1 MANFKNRKFLL
12 LLMLAASVFFLRVF
26 LPADAWIIAA
36 VSAAVAVWLFAL
48 GGGFAKKVGSIV
60 FAVFVLA
67 FTVLPFFYGAA
78 VALRGENA
86 LNIAAGGERN
96 ATAVVTDVRFRSAYA
111 SSYLVEVTE
120 IDGEAVS
127 FGSVLDFER
136 GTSFE
141 YGDIIEFTA
150 VFEKTKEEEAY
161 LRSENIFVRVTAE
174 DAVCAGREKEEF
186 LHKIAVLN
194 QKAALRFVDFM
205 GKDVG
210 GFCAAI
216 VLGNKNHVD
225 TGMRL
230 DFSRAGIS
238 HLLAL
243 SGLHLSVLAGALDF
257 LLRGFTKKKTR
268 GIILIVC
275 CFAFALFT
283 GLSASVL
290 RASVMLAFV
299 FLADIFGEE
308 NDSLTALFAAVWV
321 ILLAGGSA
329 AYDVGFQLS
338 AAATL
343 GIILVRPACDALF
356 AKWKRPKGKIFLA
369 LLRTTVK
376 YFYGTF
382 TMSAAATLFTLPIVG
397 CTFGE
402 VSLAGLFSNFIFLPL
417 ATVLIILSALF
428 VPLSFVPVLG
438 EALAAV
444 CGFIAEIIISLSAS
458 VSDIRGISL
467 SLRYP
472 FVPYMLLALSALLIA
487 CIFIKKLTPFKIG
500 AGALAFVLS
509 FAVCFGAYSGMT
521 SGDMLVSI
529 GSGKSGEYAAF
540 SAGGENYIVDISTG
554 GTDFVRD
561 ALESRKFFCE
571 TEIDNFVMTHYH
583 DHHAGALFRLSESVK
598 LRRVLLPSPETEGEK
613 ADFAYICETLS
624 KIGVE
629 FEVYTR
635 GEAFENGDATINF
648 APLRKISRSQKPIVA
663 FSVKCGEWSFAYVEG
678 AALESDFDYSEYLS
692 AQTVFVGAHG
702 PSRKFGASAE
712 AFSAASHVIFAEG
725 AREYFR
731 GTEYLASAYDIGDY
745 GGKMTILYD
754 KNAE

>member
-12 LLMLAASVFFLRVF
+12 LLVLAAAVFFMRVF
-26 LPADAWIIAA
+26 LPVNAWLIAA
-36 VSAAVAVWLFAL
+36 VSVLIAVLFFAL
-48 GGGFAKKVGSIV
+48 GGGFAKKAGSIV
-60 FAVFVLA
+60 FAVFTLA
-67 FTVLPFFYGAA
+67 FTALPFFYGAS
-78 VALRGENA
+78 VASRGKNA

-96 ATAVVTDVRFRSAYA
+96 AVAVVTDVRSRSAYA

-120 IDGEAVS
+120 VGGEAVS

-136 GTSFE
+136 VTSFE
-141 YGDIIEFTA
+141 YGDIIEFNA
-150 VFEKTKEEEAY
+150 FFEKTKAEEAY
-161 LRSENIFVRVTAE
+161 LRAENIFVRATAE
-174 DAVCAGREKEEF
+174 DAVRKGREEEGL
-186 LHKIAVLN
+186 LHKLTVIN
-194 QKAALRFVDFM
+194 QAAARRFVDFM
-205 GKDVG
+205 GKDAG

-216 VLGNKNHVD
+216 VLGNKNYVD

-268 GIILIVC
+268 GVILIVC

-329 AYDVGFQLS
+329 AYDTGFQLS
-338 AAATL
+338 ASATL

-356 AKWKRPKGKIFLA
+356 AKWKRPRKNFFLA
-369 LLRTTVK
+369 SLRAVAK
-376 YFYGTF
+376 YFYGIF

-397 CTFGE
+397 FTFGE
-402 VSLAGLFSNFIFLPL
+402 VSAAGLFSNFIFLPL

-428 VPLSFVPVLG
+428 VPLSFVPVLS
-438 EALAAV
+438 EALAEV
-444 CGFIAEIIISLSAS
+444 CGFIAEAIISLAAM
-458 VSDIRGISL
+458 VSDIRGVSL

-472 FVPYMLLALSALLIA
+472 FVTYLLFALSALLIA
-487 CIFIKKLTPFKIG
+487 CIFIKKLSLAKIG
-500 AGALAFVLS
+500 AGVLAFVLS
-509 FAVCFGAYSGMT
+509 FAVCFGVYSGIT
-521 SGDMLVSI
+521 SGDMLISI

-540 SAGGENYIVDISTG
+540 SAGGEIYIVDISTG

-561 ALESRKFFCE
+561 ALESRRLFCE

-598 LRRVLLPSPETEGEK
+598 IRRVLLPKPETEGEE
-613 ADFAYICETLS
+613 ADFAYISETLS
-624 KIGVE
+624 KAGVE
-629 FEVYTR
+629 FEVYKR
-635 GEAFENGDATINF
+635 GKAFENGEVTINF

-663 FSVKCGEWSFAYVEG
+663 FTVNCGEWSFSYIEG
-678 AALESDFDYSEYLS
+678 AALESNFDYSEYLS
-692 AQTVFVGAHG
+692 AQTLFVGAHG
-702 PSRKFGASAE
+702 PARKFGASAE
-712 AFSAASHVIFAEG
+712 VFAAASRVIFAEG

-731 GTEYLASAYDIGDY
+731 GTEYLANSYDIGEY

-754 KNAE
+754 KNTE